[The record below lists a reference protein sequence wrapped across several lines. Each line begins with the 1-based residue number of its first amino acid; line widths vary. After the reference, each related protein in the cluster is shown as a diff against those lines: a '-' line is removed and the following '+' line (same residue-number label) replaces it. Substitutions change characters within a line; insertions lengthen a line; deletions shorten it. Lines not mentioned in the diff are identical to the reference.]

1 MDTLIREKTKGQRA
15 LDDFCRRFHG
25 GEGGNPSL
33 KPFTLDD
40 LVADLDA
47 VCPHDWKTLLTK
59 RLTTTGPEAPLDGIR
74 RGGWKLAYAE
84 KPTTY
89 LQASETENKVLDLTA
104 SLGLALK
111 DDGTVTDVVP
121 GKTAHKSGVGPGMK
135 VIAVNGRRWS
145 AAGMRAGLA
154 ATKESGKVELIVE
167 NGEFFRNVAVPYRD
181 GARYPRLERD
191 GAGTDLIAEI
201 VRPRGEDSRTA
212 K

>member
-1 MDTLIREKTKGQRA
+1 MNFRNL
-15 LDDFCRRFHG
+15 
-25 GEGGNPSL
+25 
-33 KPFTLDD
+33 
-40 LVADLDA
+40 
-47 VCPHDWKTLLTK
+47 
-59 RLTTTGPEAPLDGIR
+59 
-74 RGGWKLAYAE
+74 
-84 KPTTY
+84 
-89 LQASETENKVLDLTA
+89 
-104 SLGLALK
+104 LALLIALSIGIPVLTGCDETVKEEKKVEVK

-181 GARYPRLERD
+181 GARYPRLECE
-191 GAGTDLIAEI
+191 GAGTDLIADI
-201 VRPRGEDSRTA
+201 VRPRGEDARTQ